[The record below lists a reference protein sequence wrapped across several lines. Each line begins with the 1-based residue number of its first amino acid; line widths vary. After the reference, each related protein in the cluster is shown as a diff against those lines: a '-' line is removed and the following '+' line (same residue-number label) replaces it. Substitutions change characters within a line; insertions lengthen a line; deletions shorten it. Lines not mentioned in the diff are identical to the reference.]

1 MRRLFQHA
9 RQGSARLASR
19 LASAAAQPT
28 KRTPAV
34 GFGIE
39 TPLLLVFSGVV
50 ATSVMRSLAQRHVS
64 DASFSSSAPAEHEV
78 SKEEEEPSVTTGAH
92 LEDRYEVGDVIGCGH
107 FATVRRGVHRE
118 SGEAVAIK
126 TIAKSRTDAS
136 TIRREIAIQRMV
148 GSHENMVGLRDFFE
162 TESEWIIV
170 MELVTGGE
178 LFERLVTQG
187 PYSEKEASRLMR
199 QLAQGV
205 AWLHQNGICHRDLK
219 PENLLLSEPDGATGE
234 VTVKICDFGL
244 SVILKEEDGDILQEK
259 QGTWA
264 YWAPEMFAT
273 LGYGKQV
280 DLWSLGV
287 IMYILLAGQ
296 HPFDAPGRTDAQM
309 RQNIQAGQLSFAHEQ
324 WNAVSEEAKQLIRA
338 LLRHEPRERMS
349 SEMLLT
355 QAWIKGT
362 GVSEVPIRGSDTN
375 LKEYQRMRKKWSTAL
390 VASMHKQAVI
400 RKRLSDRRVPPP
412 LPTLPHSVPVE
423 EADAN
428 VEARELLADAF
439 QVFDP
444 EGKGY
449 VAATD
454 LAGVIQRLGQQMTP
468 AEVSHMVSAM
478 DEGGSGKI
486 YYQQYL
492 NMAATT
498 IKEKETLFRE
508 GDVIFR
514 EGDPSDFF
522 YLITSGRVRR
532 LTRPPPERF
541 EAFVAAEEEL
551 GAGDYFGTSAILG
564 SGERKRHS
572 TMIAMTEVRVVR
584 LGRDDFEPEHAVGD
598 DRSSSD
604 PEHVRRR
611 MTSSTHVVPGSAG
624 SPSSSMSGSSASGS
638 SRGGSSTSSASS
650 TSSTSGTSSTSSTSS
665 SSRSGLATAAG
676 VGSAGGERGGS
687 RNGLAT
693 AAASAA
699 PLIPNPAA
707 GSSGANRDGGRSS
720 ADGDSAH
727 RDPHHTP
734 ENSLMPPRRPTA
746 NASRS
751 VLRSLRF
758 IRMMSNNEQRR
769 YAKGEHLFREG
780 EDARHMFIITSGR
793 VQVACEG
800 KDGRRYTIGQRG
812 AGECCGETSCLSRST
827 RNSTVTCVSDEGC
840 ECMCIRR
847 EDFLALVRGSWDVA
861 QDLVAVSERHKKEK
875 ARRVNF
881 LRTRDEVDGEDDDF

>member
-1 MRRLFQHA
+1 MRRLFKHS

-64 DASFSSSAPAEHEV
+64 DASFSSSAPAEH
-78 SKEEEEPSVTTGAH
+78 EEEEPSVTTGAH

-324 WNAVSEEAKQLIRA
+324 WTAVSEEAKQLIRA

-349 SEMLLT
+349 PEMLLT

-400 RKRLSDRRVPPP
+400 RKRFSDRRVPPP

-584 LGRDDFEPEHAVGD
+584 LGRDDFEPEHAVGE
-598 DRSSSD
+598 DRSFSD

-611 MTSSTHVVPGSAG
+611 MTSSTHVVPGSVGSVGSVG
-624 SPSSSMSGSSASGS
+624 SPSSPSSPSSRMSGSSASGS
-638 SRGGSSTSSASS
+638 SSGGGS
-650 TSSTSGTSSTSSTSS
+650 TSSTSSISSISS

-676 VGSAGGERGGS
+676 VGSAGGKRGDS
-687 RNGLAT
+687 RSDAD
-693 AAASAA
+693 
-699 PLIPNPAA
+699 
-707 GSSGANRDGGRSS
+707 RDGGSSS

-769 YAKGEHLFREG
+769 YAKGEHIFREG
-780 EDARHMFIITSGR
+780 EDARHMFIITSGQ

>member
-324 WNAVSEEAKQLIRA
+324 WTAVSEEAKQLIRA

-349 SEMLLT
+349 PEMLLT

-400 RKRLSDRRVPPP
+400 RKRFSDRRVPPP

-584 LGRDDFEPEHAVGD
+584 LGRDDFEPEHAVGE
-598 DRSSSD
+598 DRSFSD

-611 MTSSTHVVPGSAG
+611 MTSSTHVVPGSVGSVGSVG
-624 SPSSSMSGSSASGS
+624 SPSSPSSPSSRMSGSSASGS
-638 SRGGSSTSSASS
+638 SSGGGS
-650 TSSTSGTSSTSSTSS
+650 TSSTSSISSISS

-676 VGSAGGERGGS
+676 VGSAGGKRGDS
-687 RNGLAT
+687 RSDAD
-693 AAASAA
+693 
-699 PLIPNPAA
+699 
-707 GSSGANRDGGRSS
+707 RDGGSSS

-769 YAKGEHLFREG
+769 YAKGEHIFREG
-780 EDARHMFIITSGR
+780 EDARHMFIITSGQ